1 MLGGLANVA
10 KEYATKRYRANL
22 INWGMLPLLLKED
35 ADFKV
40 GDYIY
45 VPDIK
50 KALDTDMK
58 EIKAYVVDIE
68 KNICYDIKMTIS
80 EMTDVEKDIIRA
92 GCLINYNKNRLEKKA
107 K

>member
-1 MLGGLANVA
+1 
-10 KEYATKRYRANL
+10 
-22 INWGMLPLLLKED
+22 
-35 ADFKV
+35 
-40 GDYIY
+40 
-45 VPDIK
+45 
-50 KALDTDMK
+50 MK